1 MNVLDIIK
9 KNRGEQH
16 ATMLE
21 AHGREVAKIE
31 SGDNFTA
38 IQRQR
43 SDNQLTG
50 PGRGLFQYEV
60 SENTLGGVKGS
71 GAAKTALTRYK
82 QFYKNYKQEIP
93 KQYQE
98 ELNRIN
104 NDNPDFS
111 KLSREL
117 QEEIFY
123 ADKERGTLPL
133 DKLASGELSLQ
144 DAYVDYHWIGNKK
157 SDQYESERKRVSDLY
172 GKKIKPVE
180 EKPIQQTMSTMEE
193 QQAMM
198 YQQAK
203 KKASMQVATQFNIL
217 NVMEDLGQV
226 FQQFKK
232 EGE

>member
-9 KNRGEQH
+9 QSRGEQH
-16 ATMLE
+16 ANILE
-21 AHGREVAKIE
+21 QHSQEVAMVE
-31 SGDNFTA
+31 SN
-38 IQRQR
+38 
-43 SDNQLTG
+43 NQNIPQKGGG
-50 PGRGLFQYEV
+50 PGRGIYQYEV

-104 NDNPDFS
+104 NDNPDFT
-111 KLSREL
+111 KLSKEL
-117 QEEIFY
+117 QQEIFY

-133 DKLASGELSLQ
+133 DKLASGELSLK
-144 DAYVDYHWIGNKK
+144 DAYVDYHWIGNQK

-172 GKKIKPVE
+172 GEKIKPVE
-180 EKPIQQTMSTMEE
+180 EKPMQQTMSTMEE

-203 KKASMQVATQFNIL
+203 KKASMQVASQFNIL
-217 NVMEDLGQV
+217 NVMEDLGQT